1 MAITIYCSFVWSV
14 TFPLAS
20 IYIMSLGSLFL
31 FLANSDSE
39 VPAGLSKDGIPF
51 PCSLSSTTVLS
62 LLKVM
67 TSSFLWTLKS
77 KASVATLFSKGVATV
92 YNCTV
97 QGSLL
102 TGISTVLVYD
112 GLLMVSTKPFP
123 SASVPYTFTLN
134 SPSVAASDVTHN
146 YYLFV
151 KNVYL
156 HLMFL
161 NCHALEGTMK
171 SNSVALSGRGWKIR
185 AKRSFW

>member
-1 MAITIYCSFVWSV
+1 MNITTLC
-14 TFPLAS
+14 PLF
-20 IYIMSLGSLFL
+20 ILF
-31 FLANSDSE
+31 ANSDSDS
-39 VPAGLSKDGIPF
+39 PTGT
-51 PCSLSSTTVLS
+51 LSSVEVFESSISATTVSS
-62 LLKVM
+62 LFTVM
-67 TSSFLWTLKS
+67 TSISLVTS
-77 KASVATLFSKGVATV
+77 KLNTSVEALSSKGVATV
-92 YNCTV
+92 CNSTV

-102 TGISTVLVYD
+102 TGISTVLVYA
-112 GLLMVSTKPFP
+112 GLLMASTKPFP

-146 YYLFV
+146 YSLFV

>member
-1 MAITIYCSFVWSV
+1 MAITIYSSFVWSV

-134 SPSVAASDVTHN
+134 SPSVAASDVTV
-146 YYLFV
+146 YVTAAFV
-151 KNVYL
+151 NSA
-156 HLMFL
+156 FL
-161 NCHALEGTMK
+161 GSSLSSLPQEVNLLTLDVLELP
-171 SNSVALSGRGWKIR
+171 A
-185 AKRSFW
+185 